1 MDIFESLENL
11 QVSEACFEDI
21 VGLVEEYINELKN
34 STIEKTLDAHRDRIM
49 NATAKGES
57 DPVDTEKYYKSTD
70 RAEKRA
76 REKGQAFS
84 LTDRGK
90 HIHSKLVGDKNGVL
104 HYKRVG
110 DEE

>member
-1 MDIFESLENL
+1 MSLRTQL
-11 QVSEACFEDI
+11 
-21 VGLVEEYINELKN
+21 LK
-34 STIEKTLDAHRDRIM
+34 KTLDAHRDRIM
-49 NATAKGES
+49 NAAAKGKS

-90 HIHSKLVGDKNGVL
+90 HIHSKLVGDKNGAIY
-104 HYKRVG
+104 YKRVG
-110 DEE
+110 DED